1 MKFGGTSLEDG
12 QAFQRVARI
21 VKANV
26 SSNLVVVVSAMSG
39 VTDALISS
47 FQRAVRGET
56 SEALRTLEYHFERHL
71 KVTSIPG
78 AAASKRMRVMIE
90 HSRKEIIELLGD
102 VSANRTTTAAGQ
114 DAMAS
119 HGERLSANLL
129 TIVLEGYGLP
139 ASYVDARRCIITN
152 AEHGRAEPFI
162 EETWRQTRAELESL
176 LERKRLPVLGGF
188 IAATKNRVTTT
199 LGRGSSDYSATL
211 FSAALGARETQIWTD
226 VDGVMTADPSLVSSA
241 RTVPQ
246 LSYEEAAE
254 LARLGAS
261 VLHSK
266 MIQPVIG
273 QKIPIRILNSRAP
286 DGRGTLICADAESR
300 NSAVKAIAHKP
311 ALAGIEI
318 TSTPA
323 FVANGFLGAIRKI
336 FDRHDVLME
345 IVATSEV
352 GVSLA
357 CPEAGVLPA
366 MVRDLQE
373 VGRVETKRG
382 RVLISLVGEG
392 LQSVGNARK
401 LLNTLREIDPA
412 LTWYRASSLSLTA
425 IVTVDL
431 VDRVVHQIHS
441 GIFECDLASK
451 KQQLNR
457 SVSR

>member
-12 QAFQRVARI
+12 QAFQRVAHI

-71 KVTSIPG
+71 KVTSTLS
-78 AAASKRMRVMIE
+78 ATASEGMRVVIE
-90 HSRKEIIELLGD
+90 HSRSEIAEMLAD
-102 VSANRTTTAAGQ
+102 VCANRKTTAEGQ
-114 DAMAS
+114 DSIAS
-119 HGERLSANLL
+119 HGERLSATLL
-129 TIVLEGYGLP
+129 TLVLHGYGIP
-139 ASYVDARRCIITN
+139 ASYVDARNCIITN
-152 AEHGRAEPFI
+152 AEHGWAQPLI

-176 LERKRLPVLGGF
+176 LESRRLPVLGGF

-226 VDGVMTADPSLVSSA
+226 VDGVMTADPSLVNSA
-241 RTVPQ
+241 RTVAQ

-266 MIQPVIG
+266 MIQPVIE

-286 DGRGTLICADAESR
+286 DGRGTLICAEAESR

-311 ALAGIEI
+311 ALAGIDI

-336 FDRHDVLME
+336 FDRHNVLME

-357 CPEAGVLPA
+357 CPEAVVLPA
-366 MVRDLQE
+366 MVRDLKE

-382 RVLISLVGEG
+382 RALISLVGEG
-392 LQSVGNARK
+392 LQRVGNARK

-412 LTWYRASSLSLTA
+412 PTWYRASSLSLSA
-425 IVTVDL
+425 MVAVDL
-431 VDRVVHQIHS
+431 VDRVVRQIHR
-441 GIFECDLASK
+441 GIFECGVASK
-451 KQQLNR
+451 HQQLNK